1 MRRQSGFTIIE
12 IIIVVII
19 LGLLAATALPRFL
32 DVVDDAEDASLEG
45 VTGGFATAVGLV
57 RGQWEVAGRPSG
69 SVASGSTGALQA
81 NLTFVTVDNRR
92 IGVDASTA
100 QVLGGFTRGYP
111 TAGVTTAAT
120 AAVVSGTANNTQ
132 VANMTEARCLEVF
145 NLLLQNPPAA
155 IVGTG
160 ATAATLA
167 QNKFVVVEGTNTAA
181 NICFYFQTAG
191 MAAVPAASAA
201 ATNNVPAA
209 VTGLNYF
216 WYNPATGVVNAVRN
230 KA

>member
-12 IIIVVII
+12 IIIVIII

-45 VTGGFATAVGLV
+45 VTGGFATSVGLV

-69 SVASGSTGALQA
+69 SSASGSTGTNQA
-81 NLTFVTVDNRR
+81 NLTFVTIDNRR
-92 IGVDASTA
+92 VGVDASTA

-167 QNKFVVVEGTNTAA
+167 QNKFVVVEGTGTAA
-181 NICFYFQTAG
+181 NICFYFQTSG
-191 MAAVPAASAA
+191 NAAVPTPPAT
-201 ATNNVPAA
+201 ATNNVPTTVAF
-209 VTGLNYF
+209 NYF

-230 KA
+230 KP

>member
-1 MRRQSGFTIIE
+1 MKRQSGFTIIE
-12 IIIVVII
+12 IIIVIII

-32 DVVDDAEDASLEG
+32 DVVDEAEDASLEG
-45 VTGGFATAVGLV
+45 VTGAFATGVGLV

-69 SVASGSTGALQA
+69 SQASGSAGALQA
-81 NLTFVTVDNRR
+81 NLTYITMDNRR
-92 IGVDASTA
+92 IGVDGSSV
-100 QVLGGFTRGYP
+100 QVLDGLTRGYP
-111 TAGVTTAAT
+111 TAGVTSAAT
-120 AAVVSGTANNTQ
+120 AATVSVLANNTQ

-145 NLLLQNPPAA
+145 NLLLQNPPAT
-155 IVGTG
+155 IIGTG
-160 ATAATLA
+160 ATATTLA
-167 QNKFVVVEGTNTAA
+167 QNKFVTVEGTGTAA

-191 MAAVPAASAA
+191 IATVPTPPAA

-209 VTGLNYF
+209 VLGFNYF